1 MALEKHIKLSDKAEK
16 ILTKVQE
23 EQGFSSVNKTLE
35 FIITDYENNR
45 NLADNVSQK
54 VSEDLSKV
62 LTRIRLGSNTAD
74 INSQIII
81 EMLNAIIYQFNV
93 APMTTQFGE
102 TTAVTVS
109 RQCIKDKIAAFKQK
123 KDNKAGK

>member
-1 MALEKHIKLSDKAEK
+1 MALEKHIKLSPEAEN
-16 ILTKVQE
+16 ILMELQKE
-23 EQGFSSVNKTLE
+23 KGFSSLNRTLE

-45 NLADNVSQK
+45 NIAKAVSQK

-62 LTRIRLGSNTAD
+62 LTRIRLGTNTAD

-81 EMLNAIIYQFNV
+81 ELLNAIVYQFNV
-93 APMTTQFGE
+93 APMTTQFDE

-109 RQCIKDKIAAFKQK
+109 RQHVKDKIAAYKQK
-123 KDNKAGK
+123 KDNKPGR